1 MKTKSTGIVFIISF
15 VCVAF
20 LLSSS
25 AVAASESKVSIA
37 LTHDLTSLNPFKARL
52 GQDSN
57 VYMAMYQPLFTW
69 NSQKGTSVPC
79 LAETYKFAEN
89 HTDITVTL
97 RKDAK
102 FHNGDPVTAQDV
114 RFSWQQFIDP
124 KNANAYARVFKSIKD
139 IETVDDYTCIIRL
152 AKVNAD
158 WKGLFHRLFVGSK
171 KYYDSVGED
180 QFNKKPI
187 GSGPFRFSS
196 RMIGERIILEAVQDH
211 YMYPPGFKTLNFLIV
226 PDEITRMAMLEK
238 GEADLIFSIP
248 SQQVDRLKGNK
259 KIQVKTGIVPSYYG
273 LSFHTLNFDAV
284 KDKNF
289 RLGINYGINR
299 QEIVDKIFLGMAHP
313 LYIFGTQSEITYD
326 PGFKYPYDPDKA
338 KALIK
343 KSGYKP
349 DASMTLTYHSLV
361 PNAAQVAE
369 AVQGYLKDLGV
380 SVELRQME
388 VGTYVSLARKKSKD
402 LGAMTTTAWFGSQDP
417 DVRLRMGVKSNG
429 VYTQVSGRKDLD
441 QLVDEQHVTIDE
453 EKRYEVVNKIYQ
465 IMYED
470 PPYVP
475 LFGTPMI
482 YATTARIEYTWVN
495 KVNRLFNLWEIKIL
509 NK

>member
-1 MKTKSTGIVFIISF
+1 MKTKSVGFAIMLSV
-15 VCVAF
+15 VWMAL

-25 AVAASESKVSIA
+25 AIAATEGKVSIA

-57 VYMAMYQPLFTW
+57 VYMAMFQPLFTW
-69 NSQKGTSVPC
+69 DTQKGTSVPC
-79 LAETYKFAEN
+79 LASSYKFAQN

-102 FHNGDPVTAQDV
+102 FHNGSPVTAADV

-124 KNANAYARVFKSIKD
+124 QNANAYARVFKSIKD
-139 IETVDDYTCIIRL
+139 IEVVDENTCILRL

-158 WKGLFHRLFVGSK
+158 WKGLFHRMFIGSK
-171 KYYDSVGED
+171 AHYDSVGPD
-180 QFNKKPI
+180 GFTKNPI

-238 GEADLIFSIP
+238 GEVDLIYSIP
-248 SQQVDRLKGNK
+248 SQQVDRLKRNK
-259 KIQVKTGIVPSYYG
+259 KIQVKTAIVPSYYG
-273 LSFHTLNFDAV
+273 LSFHSLNFDFV
-284 KDKNF
+284 GDKNF
-289 RLGINYGINR
+289 RLAINYGINR
-299 QEIVDKIFLGMAHP
+299 QQIVDKILLGMAHP

-326 PGFKYPYDPDKA
+326 PSFKYPYDPDKA

-343 KSGYKP
+343 KSSYKP
-349 DASMTLTYHSLV
+349 DTTITLTYHSLI
-361 PNAAQVAE
+361 PNAAQVGE
-369 AVQGYLKDLGV
+369 AVQGYMNDLGV

-388 VGTYVSLARKKSKD
+388 VGAYLSLARKKSKD
-402 LGAMTTTAWFGSQDP
+402 LGAMSTTAWFGSQDP

-429 VYTQVSGRKDLD
+429 VYTQVPGRKDLD

-453 EKRYEVVNKIYQ
+453 EKRYEIVNKIYQ

-509 NK
+509 N